1 MLSNT
6 ATPKYY
12 GEFRDKVIRGE
23 IPVCREVEAEMNR
36 IDHLIASPDY
46 YYDDKAVEGWIKFC
60 ENELVLSD
68 GSDFHMLD
76 SFKLWGE
83 EIYGWYYFVERPVWN
98 PNGHGGGRG
107 CYENR
112 RVRKRLITKQYLIVG
127 RGAAKTMYS
136 ECNQAYFLVIESKT
150 TKQVVVA
157 PTMPQADETT
167 GPFVTA
173 ITRARGPLF
182 TFMTQGSIN
191 NTSGSK
197 RNRPMLAST
206 KKGIQNFLTN
216 SILEVRPMSIDK
228 LQGRRDTL
236 STVDEL
242 FSGDIREDPVEA
254 LEQGASK
261 NLDNYLIIVTSSE
274 GTVRNG
280 IGDTTKITLAK
291 ILKGEIEDLHT
302 SIWWYKLD
310 DVKEVGNP
318 EMWLKANPNI
328 GKTVTY
334 ETYQQ
339 EVEKAE
345 RDPSLRNDILAK
357 RFGIPCEGFTY
368 FFTYEETKPFKK
380 QNYDGMVC
388 SLGADLSQ
396 GGDFC
401 SFVFFFPLQDGSF
414 GIKTLNFI
422 SEYTYSQLP
431 AAMSIKYDD
440 FIAEGTLIVMNG
452 TILNIDEVYD
462 LVDQHILQHDYDIRS
477 FGYDPYNAK
486 EFVSRWVTENSEFG
500 VEKVIQGAK
509 TESVPLTE
517 LKKLSEQ
524 RKLIFDESL
533 YSYTMGNCI
542 VIQDT
547 NGNKKLMKKSY
558 EAKIDAVAA
567 SMDAYIAYKL
577 NKDSFE

>member
-157 PTMPQADETT
+157 PTMPQADETI

-242 FSGDIREDPVEA
+242 FSGDIRQDPVEA

-274 GTVRNG
+274 GTGRNG
-280 IGDTTKITLAK
+280 IGGRLNAIVNSLYNA
-291 ILKGEIEDLHT
+291 E
-302 SIWWYKLD
+302 
-310 DVKEVGNP
+310 NP
-318 EMWLKANPNI
+318 Y
-328 GKTVTY
+328 G
-334 ETYQQ
+334 
-339 EVEKAE
+339 
-345 RDPSLRNDILAK
+345 
-357 RFGIPCEGFTY
+357 
-368 FFTYEETKPFKK
+368 
-380 QNYDGMVC
+380 
-388 SLGADLSQ
+388 LS
-396 GGDFC
+396 
-401 SFVFFFPLQDGSF
+401 
-414 GIKTLNFI
+414 
-422 SEYTYSQLP
+422 
-431 AAMSIKYDD
+431 
-440 FIAEGTLIVMNG
+440 
-452 TILNIDEVYD
+452 
-462 LVDQHILQHDYDIRS
+462 LVDTI
-477 FGYDPYNAK
+477 
-486 EFVSRWVTENSEFG
+486 ENINEG
-500 VEKVIQGAK
+500 Q
-509 TESVPLTE
+509 
-517 LKKLSEQ
+517 
-524 RKLIFDESL
+524 
-533 YSYTMGNCI
+533 YY
-542 VIQDT
+542 
-547 NGNKKLMKKSY
+547 MK
-558 EAKIDAVAA
+558 
-567 SMDAYIAYKL
+567 
-577 NKDSFE
+577 